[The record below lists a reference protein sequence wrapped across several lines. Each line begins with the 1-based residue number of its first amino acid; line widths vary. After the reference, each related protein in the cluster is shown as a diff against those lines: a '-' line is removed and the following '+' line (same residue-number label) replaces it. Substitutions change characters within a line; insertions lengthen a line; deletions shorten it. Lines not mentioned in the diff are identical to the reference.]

1 MKISISLTDQSTK
14 FIVNNLYP
22 LYLHDLSEIWEWK
35 PNIYGVYEDDDTLT
49 LNEQNKVFDVWWENP
64 SVLFPYLVRVDDIPA
79 GFAFVATPPYTPHGS
94 EFYMNEFFM
103 LRPFRGKGIA
113 EAAAVQVFNKHKGS
127 WELQTNPTEANKR
140 AQFFWRKTMQNYTS
154 ESHQEEFANTENDG
168 YKIIFRFDNSHL

>member
-22 LYLHDLSEIWEWK
+22 LYLHDLSEVWEWK
-35 PNIYGVYEDDDTLT
+35 PNRYGVYEDDDILT

-79 GFAFVATPPYTPHGS
+79 GFAFVATPPYTPHSS
-94 EFYMNEFFM
+94 EFFMNEFFM

-140 AQFFWRKTMQNYTS
+140 AQSFWRKTIQNYTS